1 MHARPRFLLPQ
12 PPPLGPLAAY
22 SSPRFAACTQ
32 DDVGARP
39 SAGTALL
46 LLSLC
51 SLVGTVLI
59 GIAGSS
65 RSTRCRL
72 QAVRGEAQLREQVV
86 EQQARRQHAR
96 GSEAARWQR
105 RRDVD
110 MSAAQGA
117 RHDEALY
124 ALGLHEACPRC
135 GGGKGG
141 AARRGWWAVLRPP
154 FRVSRVVSCVA

>member
-1 MHARPRFLLPQ
+1 MLRRVRRSHSQRDAPV
-12 PPPLGPLAAY
+12 LAIGDERGGRAHDD
-22 SSPRFAACTQ
+22 SSAEVKKA
-32 DDVGARP
+32 
-39 SAGTALL
+39 
-46 LLSLC
+46 
-51 SLVGTVLI
+51 
-59 GIAGSS
+59 SS
-65 RSTRCRL
+65 IL
-72 QAVRGEAQLREQVV
+72 LREQVV
-86 EQQARRQHAR
+86 EQQARRQQAR

-124 ALGLHEACPRC
+124 ALGLHEACPHC
-135 GGGKGG
+135 GKGG